1 MKSSDF
7 RDSAEASLAKGRLS
21 VLAVPLKHENLL
33 RVATVEQR
41 VTING
46 RGLRHDYIHS
56 TAWPYIDRQNY
67 CNGVIIWKMAT
78 AHI

>member
-1 MKSSDF
+1 MA
-7 RDSAEASLAKGRLS
+7 RGGLS
-21 VLAVPLKHENLL
+21 VLAAPLKQENLL

-41 VTING
+41 VTTSG
-46 RGLRHDYIHS
+46 WGLGHDYIHS